1 MKRRALLG
9 LSAVLLAIGPNARAE
24 RIERMLHRTTVQRPF
39 ADVLL
44 DLEFAITDH
53 NFRITGANHIGAAI
67 GERIGQPFPEAEVIH
82 FCNLEYARRLL
93 EIDPD
98 FLSYMP
104 CQITVIQGQNGVIVS
119 TWLLP
124 DRPGPPAAASAA
136 ALIDEINAIM
146 RAIVDYATVDF
157 TNE

>member
-9 LSAVLLAIGPNARAE
+9 LLTVLPVIGPDAGAE
-24 RIERMLHRTTVQRPF
+24 EVGRTLYRQTVRRPF

-67 GERIGQPFPEAEVIH
+67 GERIGQPFPDAEVIH

-93 EIDPD
+93 AIDPD
-98 FLSYMP
+98 FLAYMP
-104 CQITVIQGQNGVIVS
+104 CQITVIEDENNGIIVS

-124 DRPGPPAAASAA
+124 QGSSPAA
-136 ALIDEINAIM
+136 ALIDEINAIL
-146 RAIVDYATVDF
+146 RDIVDYATVDF
-157 TNE
+157 TGEE

>member
-1 MKRRALLG
+1 MKRRQLLCLSTTLLG
-9 LSAVLLAIGPNARAE
+9 IGIGLRAE
-24 RIERMLHRTTVQRPF
+24 EIDRTLYRVTVQRPF

-67 GERIGQPFPEAEVIH
+67 GERIGQPFPEAEVVH

-98 FLSYMP
+98 FLAYMP
-104 CQITVIQGQNGVIVS
+104 CQIAVVQDGDRVTVS

-124 DRPGPPAAASAA
+124 ERPPPATV
-136 ALIDEINAIM
+136 LIDEINAIL

-157 TNE
+157 VSEG